1 MKKIIIKS
9 FILFGLLS
17 NFTSKKIIEIKNL
30 NEVENIIIK
39 ELKIDKS
46 DKNTIILL
54 DSRILFYY
62 EKSDYKKT
70 DNKLNKKDYV
80 KKKKSPILK
89 NKEYKEIVENLILKL
104 NNFYILKTGFQEE
117 IKLINNTY
125 EVFYLPIRQKQQE
138 KDPVIIGKII
148 FDAFI
153 RPEVIIYLINLYK
166 KIQIKK
172 IIYITNNKNINFDFS
187 NKEEVVT
194 IFLPKENI
202 QNFKK

>member
-1 MKKIIIKS
+1 M
-9 FILFGLLS
+9 LFGLFL
-17 NFTSKKIIEIKNL
+17 NCTNKKIIEIQNL
-30 NEVENIIIK
+30 NEVENIITK
-39 ELKIDKS
+39 ELKINKD

-62 EKSDYKKT
+62 EKSNYKKT
-70 DNKLNKKDYV
+70 DNKLDKKKHE

-89 NKEYKEIVENLILKL
+89 NQQYKEVAENLLFKL
-104 NNFYILKTGFQEE
+104 NNFYILKTGFQED

-138 KDPVIIGKII
+138 KDPVIMGKII

-153 RPEVIIYLINLYK
+153 RPEIIIYLINLYK

-172 IIYITNNKNINFDFS
+172 VIYITNNKNINFEFL
-187 NKEEVVT
+187 NKEEVVI
-194 IFLPKENI
+194 IFLQKENI
-202 QNFKK
+202 ENLKK